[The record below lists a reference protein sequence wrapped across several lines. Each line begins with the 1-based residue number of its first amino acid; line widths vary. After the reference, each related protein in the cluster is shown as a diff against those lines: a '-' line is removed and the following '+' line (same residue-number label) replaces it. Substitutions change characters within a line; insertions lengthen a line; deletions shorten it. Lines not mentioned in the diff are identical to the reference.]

1 MIDPGKFH
9 RRADALSAMLRHRL
23 GVRGRGIT
31 SRLARAGRRLP
42 RAERRA
48 AREIAAAAP
57 LMAHPKLARLT
68 DTAQLDAAFDMLSAH
83 LETIDPAERRRRA
96 WLSVLAVIVV
106 NLALLAAGLV
116 ALLKWQ
122 GLA

>member
-1 MIDPGKFH
+1 
-9 RRADALSAMLRHRL
+9 
-23 GVRGRGIT
+23 
-31 SRLARAGRRLP
+31 
-42 RAERRA
+42 
-48 AREIAAAAP
+48 
-57 LMAHPKLARLT
+57 MAHPKLARLT

-83 LETIDPAERRRRA
+83 LEKIDPAERRRRA

-106 NLALLAAGLV
+106 NLALLAAALI